1 MNLQEANLAY
11 ENYMAQLMT
20 ATQHGTRDDVV
31 QLVLSS
37 YPKEAVDYLTR
48 TGAPI
53 LIIYYALVAFGL
65 YKAIGRLRY
74 IYRFLISLAVFAFA
88 VCVDFV
94 VAGLNVM
101 GLEYALG
108 FGFKVGSIAAV
119 IGLLF
124 SSFYKKPER
133 KEASNTETQNSAS
146 S

>member
-37 YPKEAVDYLTR
+37 YPKEAVDYLTQ

-74 IYRFLISLAVFAFA
+74 IYRFLISLVVFAFA
-88 VCVDFV
+88 VCFV